1 MKNIAVITHGM
12 QTADIYA
19 RQIRSLFNE
28 LVCVKTYALEEGLP
42 LHMNADVVLLSAH
55 FIYTLA
61 EARLRDCRHV
71 IIADITLLK
80 SAVDKLRCIPE
91 GKKAMLV
98 NTTMEMA
105 IETINL
111 IHNAGIRHIELLP
124 VYPGIEQIPPLALA
138 ITPGETQLVPA
149 QVAEVIDLHDRVLS
163 MRTITNIAAK
173 LNLTALLQRD
183 SFKTY
188 FESLMQADLGIEQLL
203 DQIQEQERKLDLVMQ
218 VFEGGIITLRS
229 DGTVSFLNMAA
240 EHLLGKKSLS
250 VVGQP
255 LHVIF
260 PELAVFEISGLDE
273 PLRDQVVTVRDQLMD
288 VSVYPLTGVSA
299 VGEYLLMIRSM
310 RDVEL
315 NQYKVRRQ
323 LISKGHVAKHDF
335 SHIITQ
341 NSRMIQLK
349 ETAKRMA
356 RSPSSV
362 VIYGPSGTGKE
373 LFAQSIH
380 NASPRK
386 DYPFI
391 AINCASI
398 PENLLESELF
408 GYCEGAFTGAKKG
421 GRAGYFEL
429 AHKGTLFLDEIGEM
443 DLALQARMLRALQE
457 KEVIRVGGDS
467 VISIDVRIISAS
479 NKRLLELVRQNLFR
493 EDLYYRLNVLS
504 IEIPPLR
511 ERREDI
517 VLLVADF
524 QKKQQTSFAFSQEAL
539 ELLSAYP
546 WHGNVRELGNFVE
559 RISYLGKELITLEDA
574 RMQLDGQ
581 LEEPEPAKEHPLL
594 AHFFIQE
601 RNRLKQH
608 AAILS
613 LLYKNRQ
620 AGVKQGRKG
629 ISGSLSAMGVML
641 SEQEVRRFLKILQ
654 SYGLILV
661 HTGRSGTELT
671 SLGERAYDK
680 ILNELA
686 DKLDF

>member
-1 MKNIAVITHGM
+1 MKIVAVITHGM

-28 LVCVKTYALEEGLP
+28 FVQVKTYALEEGLP
-42 LHMNADVVLLSAH
+42 LQINADVVLLSAH

-80 SAVDKLRCIPE
+80 SAVDKLRCLSE
-91 GKKAMLV
+91 GTKAMLV

-111 IHNAGIRHIELLP
+111 IHNSGIRHIELFP
-124 VYPGIEQIPPLALA
+124 VYPGLEEIPPLTLA
-138 ITPGETQLVPA
+138 ITPGETKLVPA
-149 QVAEVIDLHDRVLS
+149 QATDVIDLHDRVLS
-163 MRTITNIAAK
+163 VRTITNIAAK

-183 SFKTY
+183 SFKIY

-218 VFEGGIITLRS
+218 VFDGGIITLRS
-229 DGTVSFLNMAA
+229 DGTVSFLNVAA
-240 EHLLGKKSLS
+240 EHLLGKMSLE

-260 PELAVFEISGLDE
+260 PELAEFGIPGLTE
-273 PLRDQVVTVRDQLMD
+273 PLRDQVVTVHDQLMD

-299 VGEYLLMIRSM
+299 VGEYILMIKSM

-341 NSRMIQLK
+341 NSRMVLLK
-349 ETAKRMA
+349 EAAERMA
-356 RSPSSV
+356 HSSSSV

-408 GYCEGAFTGAKKG
+408 GYSEGAFTGAKKG

-443 DLALQARMLRALQE
+443 DLTLQARILRALQE

-479 NKRLLELVRQNLFR
+479 NKRLLDLVRKNRFR

-517 VLLVADF
+517 VLLIEDF
-524 QKKQQTSFAFSQEAL
+524 RKKQPASFVFSQDAL
-539 ELLSAYP
+539 EFLSGYP

-559 RISYLGKELITLEDA
+559 RISYLGKENISLEDA
-574 RMQLDGQ
+574 KMQLDGQ
-581 LEEPEPAKEHPLL
+581 RDEFQQPDEHPLL

-601 RNRLKQH
+601 RRHLEQH

-613 LLYKNRQ
+613 LLHNNSQ

-629 ISGSLSAMGVML
+629 ISGSLEAKGVIL
-641 SEQEVRRFLKILQ
+641 SEQEVRRYLKILQ

-671 SLGERAYDK
+671 ALGEKAYNKISDK
-680 ILNELA
+680 MV
-686 DKLDF
+686 DKLVF